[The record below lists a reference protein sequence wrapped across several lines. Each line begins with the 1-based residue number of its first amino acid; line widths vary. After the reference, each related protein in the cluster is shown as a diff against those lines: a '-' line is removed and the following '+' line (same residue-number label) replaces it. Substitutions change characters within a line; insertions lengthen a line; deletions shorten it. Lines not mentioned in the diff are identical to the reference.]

1 MILTISKIKKSL
13 KSIALAAALVLP
25 LSCFNNVESVTPI
38 LPPVFPGEYG
48 IYATLVGETPRTA
61 IPTWPSSP
69 EYYVEY
75 SRLSD
80 WDDVTKHIVITP
92 ASDPTAFM
100 VDGSGAVK
108 NFYLP
113 LSNDTWTVEA
123 GVKNGGVKQLTAKKT
138 IPLTPDEPV
147 VNESFFLQ
155 MPITENGQGSIE
167 LQVEVE
173 SGSGINFVEMLIQ
186 CGNNPTI
193 TPTRT
198 GSNPYTFTASNIPN
212 GKQKIIINAYES
224 SNNMGNQ
231 LYSSVQDVIIYAGL
245 TTNHWLINGSN
256 PTGNKFTIT
265 SQMVADYLPRQF
277 YVDSVVGLDSNSG
290 LTKNFPFQTM
300 TKAISAIQA
309 RNETN
314 EFTIHIKDGSSFT
327 NGGCTIIQ
335 QSIKIECWKNVPN
348 DMLGSATWTL
358 TGDGNATS
366 LQIGYTTTRGK
377 LTIVSANDSC
387 GLTLFGNNQDHT
399 CIKIE
404 NGDFIMDGGKIT
416 GFGTSSSTGIGAVNL
431 SDNTD
436 SSKRRVFTM
445 RKGEISGNI
454 AICPGVYVGSGS
466 TSFIMEGGKIINN
479 TSTIDTGF
487 AVGVYG
493 TMYISGL
500 IQIGGTTSTDNK
512 HSDGSKAN
520 VLLSTG
526 NKFIINAPLATGTH
540 IGVSASFSG
549 ANIPTTTNQ
558 VALTQNYTNNEAPS
572 EFFSYDEYSASRP
585 YVFVRATQTGIIGE
599 AALTKGGGTL
609 YSARDFNFSLS
620 VTFGQAQTNPP
631 KKQVIITPVVTYGG
645 VTVYYN
651 ETDRKVYWDAA
662 LTNKFSDDLVDFEAV
677 LSICGDELPSF
688 PTVYQPISST
698 PRNKFIFSIHFPG
711 TYTLNVTASYMGID
725 YSASFDFN
733 SASIP

>member
-61 IPTWPSSP
+61 IPTWPASP

-75 SRLSD
+75 STLSD

-123 GVKNGGVKQLTAKKT
+123 GVKNGGIKQLTATKT

-155 MPITENGQGSIE
+155 MPVTANGKGSIE
-167 LQVEVE
+167 LKVEAE
-173 SGSGINFVEMLIQ
+173 SGSEINFIEMLIQ
-186 CGNNPTI
+186 CSDGTTI
-193 TPTRT
+193 TAGRS
-198 GSNPYTFTASNIPN
+198 GNTFSASNIPN
-212 GKQKIIINAYES
+212 GKQKIVINAYES
-224 SNNMGNQ
+224 SNNTGNQ

-245 TTNHWLINGSN
+245 TTNYWLINGSN

-277 YVDSVVGLDSNSG
+277 YVDSTDGLDNNSG
-290 LTKNFPFQTM
+290 LTKNFPFKTM
-300 TKAISAIQA
+300 TKAISAIQN

-358 TGDGNATS
+358 TGDGNDTS
-366 LQIGYTTTRGK
+366 LQIGYGTGRGK

-399 CIKIE
+399 CIKID

-431 SDNTD
+431 PDNTD

-466 TSFIMEGGKIINN
+466 TSFIMEGGKIIKN
-479 TSTIDTGF
+479 TSTTAGGF

-500 IQIGGTTSTDNK
+500 IQIGGTASTDNK

-520 VLLSTG
+520 VLLTAG

-540 IGVSASFSG
+540 IGVSASFG

-558 VALTQNYTNNEAPS
+558 VALTQNYTNNESPA
-572 EFFSYDEYSASRP
+572 EFFSYDEYSALHP
-585 YVFVRATQTGIIGE
+585 YIFVRATQTGIIGE

-609 YSARDFNFSLS
+609 LSARDFNFSLS

-631 KKQVIITPVVTYGG
+631 KKQVIITPAVTYGG

-662 LTNKFSDDLVDFEAV
+662 LNNKVSNDLVDFGAE
-677 LSICGDELPSF
+677 LSICGDELPSY
-688 PTVYQPISST
+688 PTVYQPIRST

>member
-48 IYATLVGETPRTA
+48 IYATLAGETPRTA
-61 IPTWPSSP
+61 IPTWPASP

-75 SRLSD
+75 STLSD

-123 GVKNGGVKQLTAKKT
+123 GVKNGGIKQLTATKT

-155 MPITENGQGSIE
+155 MPIIENGKGSIE
-167 LQVEVE
+167 LKVEAE
-173 SGSGINFVEMLIQ
+173 SGSGIVFIEMLIQ
-186 CGNNPTI
+186 CSNGTTI
-193 TPTRT
+193 TASRN
-198 GSNPYTFTASNIPN
+198 GDTFTASNIPN
-212 GKQKIIINAYES
+212 GKQKIVINAYDYYD
-224 SNNMGNQ
+224 NTGNQ

-245 TTNHWLINGSN
+245 TTNQWLINGSN

-265 SQMVADYLPRQF
+265 SQMVTDYIPRQF
-277 YVDSVVGLDSNSG
+277 YVDSTDGLDTNSG

-358 TGDGNATS
+358 TGDGNDTS
-366 LQIGYTTTRGK
+366 LQIGYGTGRGK

-387 GLTLFGNNQDHT
+387 GFTLFGNNQDHT
-399 CIKIE
+399 CIKID

-416 GFGTSSSTGIGAVNL
+416 GFGTSSSNGIGAVNL
-431 SDNTD
+431 PDNTD

-454 AICPGVYVGSGS
+454 AICPGVYAGSGS

-479 TSTIDTGF
+479 TSTTVSGF

-500 IQIGGTTSTDNK
+500 IQIGGTASTDNK

-520 VLLSTG
+520 VLLTAG

-540 IGVSASFSG
+540 IGVSASFG

-558 VALTQNYTNNEAPS
+558 VALTQNYTNNESPA
-572 EFFSYDEYSASRP
+572 EFFSYDEYSALRP

-599 AALTKGGGTL
+599 VALTKGGGTL

-620 VTFGQAQTNPP
+620 VTFGQAPTNPP
-631 KKQVIITPVVTYGG
+631 KKQVIITPAVTYGG

-651 ETDRKVYWDAA
+651 ETDRKVYWNAA
-662 LTNKFSDDLVDFEAV
+662 LNNKVSNDLVDFGAE

-698 PRNKFIFSIHFPG
+698 TRNKFYFSIHYPG
-711 TYTLNVTASYMGID
+711 TYTLTVTASYMGIE
-725 YSASFDFN
+725 YSASFDFD
-733 SASIP
+733 SASLP